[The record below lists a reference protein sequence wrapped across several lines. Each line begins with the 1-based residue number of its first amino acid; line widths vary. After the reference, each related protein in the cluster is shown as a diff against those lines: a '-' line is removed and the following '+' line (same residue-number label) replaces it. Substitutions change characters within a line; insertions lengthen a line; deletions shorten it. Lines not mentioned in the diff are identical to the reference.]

1 MPNTASPRKPRKKPR
16 RSSGTK
22 ANGGD
27 GTRQPEHVAE
37 SIAEV
42 VELEHQDEISMTR
55 SDVLARAITNLSGSM
70 PYVWVHAV
78 WFGLWIIVNV
88 VLGVT
93 FDDYPFGLLTTIVSL
108 EAIFL
113 STFVLIN
120 QNRQALLSDKRAKVD
135 MQINLISEREITK
148 LIEMTMQVQKAL
160 GIAPHHD
167 AELKEMHKRTQIEP
181 LVAAADSTTE
191 DSTRPERAK
200 RSARRA
206 KE

>member
-1 MPNTASPRKPRKKPR
+1 MRARGNSKTEADLAD
-16 RSSGTK
+16 SS
-22 ANGGD
+22 
-27 GTRQPEHVAE
+27 RQPDHVVQ
-37 SIAEV
+37 SIKEV

-55 SDVLARAITNLSGSM
+55 SDILARAVTNLSGSM
-70 PYVWVHAV
+70 PYVWLHVA

-88 VLGVT
+88 GLGVA
-93 FDDYPFGLLTTIVSL
+93 FDEYPFGLLTTIVSL

>member
-1 MPNTASPRKPRKKPR
+1 MRARGNSKTEADLAD
-16 RSSGTK
+16 SS
-22 ANGGD
+22 
-27 GTRQPEHVAE
+27 RQPDHVVQ
-37 SIAEV
+37 SIKEV

-55 SDVLARAITNLSGSM
+55 SDILARAVTNLSGSM
-70 PYVWVHAV
+70 PYVWLHVA

-88 VLGVT
+88 GLGVA
-93 FDDYPFGLLTTIVSL
+93 FDEYPFGLLTTIVSL

-181 LVAAADSTTE
+181 LVVAADSTTE

>member
-1 MPNTASPRKPRKKPR
+1 MPNARWRSRREAPR
-16 RSSGTK
+16 RPETEHK
-22 ANGGD
+22 AGD
-27 GTRQPEHVAE
+27 GNRQPEHVAQ
-37 SIAEV
+37 SIKEV
-42 VELEHQDEISMTR
+42 IELEHQDEISMTR
-55 SDVLARAITNLSGSM
+55 SDVLARLVTNLSGSM
-70 PYVWVHAV
+70 PYVWLHAV
-78 WFGLWIIVNV
+78 WFGLWMMVNV
-88 VLGVT
+88 GLGVT

-113 STFVLIN
+113 SIFVLIN

-148 LIEMTMQVQKAL
+148 LIEMTMQVQKTL

-167 AELKEMHKRTQIEP
+167 AELKEMHKRTRIEP
-181 LVAAADSTTE
+181 LVAAADSATE
-191 DSTRPERAK
+191 DSTRPKRAK